1 MKESSGRSGR
11 DIPESLIF
19 LVGHPLSHSLSP
31 AMHNG
36 VIARRKLPLRYV
48 AYDIS
53 PGALSDFFRSIRS
66 GNFLGGNVTIPY
78 KEEAAALA
86 DEVSEAVRVCGAANV
101 ICVRSGRLCAD
112 NTDGRG
118 LLAALDGAGWG
129 RRFARVVLL
138 GAGGAARGIGYELAR
153 AGTREMVILNR
164 TPARASAVAKLL
176 GRRFPGLKVLSGE
189 LESGRMAREFSGTDL
204 VVQCTSL
211 GLTSEWKTFPVKA
224 LKKDTRFVD
233 IVYQKGGTALVKA
246 LRRRGVPAMD
256 GLPMLAHQAA
266 LSFAAWTGRKVP
278 GEEFLAYARRELA
291 RKDRSRKGDDT

>member
-1 MKESSGRSGR
+1 MRGSSGGKGR
-11 DIPESLIF
+11 GVPESLIF
-19 LVGHPLSHSLSP
+19 LVGHPVSHSLSP

-36 VIARRKLPLRYV
+36 VIARRNLPLRYV
-48 AYDIS
+48 AYDLS
-53 PGALSDFFRSIRS
+53 PGALPDFFRFIRS

-86 DEVSEAVRVCGAANV
+86 ENVSEAVRVCGAANV
-101 ICVRSGRLCAD
+101 ICVRSGRLHAD

-118 LLAALDGAGWG
+118 LLAALDGANWG
-129 RRFARVVLL
+129 SRFARVVLL

-164 TPARASAVAKLL
+164 TPSRAHDVAELL
-176 GRRFPGLKVLSGE
+176 ARRFPRLKVLSGK
-189 LESGRMAREFSGTDL
+189 LEPGRMAREFSGADL

-211 GLTSEWKTFPVKA
+211 GLTSDWETFPVKA
-224 LKKDTRFVD
+224 LKKETRFVD
-233 IVYQKGGTALVKA
+233 IVYQMGGTALVKA

-266 LSFAAWTGRKVP
+266 LSFTAWTGMKVP
-278 GEEFLAYARRELA
+278 GEEFLAFARRGLA
-291 RKDRSRKGDDT
+291 RKDAGKGIRP